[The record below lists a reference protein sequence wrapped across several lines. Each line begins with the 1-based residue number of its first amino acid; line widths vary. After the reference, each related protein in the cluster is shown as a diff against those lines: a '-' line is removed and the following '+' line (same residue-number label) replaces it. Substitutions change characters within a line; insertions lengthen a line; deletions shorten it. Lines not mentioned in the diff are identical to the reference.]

1 LTPARE
7 TLIGA
12 CIERAALAI
21 IRENL
26 AAGRD
31 PKTPATRRETGK
43 ALWQATRLGSGVAAL
58 IVEWALALDD
68 AEHDDQFGIEA
79 FAAWSATSR
88 RTIYRRV
95 DDFRRCF
102 PDHDTPNAIAL
113 DVLTAAR
120 ARGENPR
127 VQTLVAA

>member
-1 LTPARE
+1 VTPARE

-31 PKTPATRRETGK
+31 PNVPASRRETGK

-68 AEHDDQFGIEA
+68 AGLEQLGIET
-79 FAAWSATSR
+79 FAVWSATSR
-88 RTIYRRV
+88 RTIYRRL

-102 PDHDTPNAIAL
+102 PDSETPNAIAL
-113 DVLTAAR
+113 DVLIAAR